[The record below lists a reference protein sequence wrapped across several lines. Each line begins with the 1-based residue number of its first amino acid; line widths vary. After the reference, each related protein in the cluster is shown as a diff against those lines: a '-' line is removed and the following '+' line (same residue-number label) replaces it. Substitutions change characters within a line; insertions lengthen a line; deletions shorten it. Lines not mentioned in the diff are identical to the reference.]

1 VGQQVALDQRSLGG
15 MIVVLIGIGR
25 SLVKGFVKE
34 IIVMREPVN
43 AHMTGLVIVIQEKKS
58 TTTEI
63 MTGLG
68 TGSEERI
75 GKEIMVVIVIVVTE
89 IGTRIVVVTTIQKR
103 TVVALMIGIVRGA
116 GNGRE
121 IMNEIVV
128 TCMRGVLTM
137 LMVGSNMTKEC
148 QIMDRIMAMAC
159 TSNTKAMSPMT
170 MVKMDVGVKL
180 STQRGMS
187 MVTIMWTHAV
197 RWNPVIRCSL
207 TMLNLMAL
215 RKVRHSRKV
224 TTSIIRQLNA

>member
-148 QIMDRIMAMAC
+148 QIMDRIMAMAS

>member
-148 QIMDRIMAMAC
+148 QIMDRIMAMAS

-215 RKVRHSRKV
+215 RKVRHLRKV
-224 TTSIIRQLNA
+224 TTSITRQQNA

>member
-1 VGQQVALDQRSLGG
+1 
-15 MIVVLIGIGR
+15 
-25 SLVKGFVKE
+25 
-34 IIVMREPVN
+34 
-43 AHMTGLVIVIQEKKS
+43 MTGLVIVIQEKKS

-148 QIMDRIMAMAC
+148 QIMDRIMAMAS